1 MFECSSHPHPYSK
14 QGKLNYIR
22 SRNTKSQAATS
33 TNNKLTFIDEDE
45 NSIIDDKVNTR
56 RKHVPPVCHKV
67 AVTNTDRSS
76 KWSKFLGDDARSD
89 GTEISSHTVSDHADD
104 DSFPVT
110 GGYSA
115 ASLQPF
121 VVSMLFF
128 PYYIITVYVQKNILH
143 IGGGRSFKVGG
154 QECGSG
160 AHTPSGIQ
168 RQSPWWR
175 VWGRAH

>member
-33 TNNKLTFIDEDE
+33 TNNKLTFNDADE
-45 NSIIDDKVNTR
+45 NRIIDDKVNTR

-89 GTEISSHTVSDHADD
+89 GSEISSHTVSDHADD
-104 DSFPVT
+104 DSFPVASVC
-110 GGYSA
+110 SA

-128 PYYIITVYVQKNILH
+128 VLH
-143 IGGGRSFKVGG
+143 YRGLRAEEDFAHRWRKV
-154 QECGSG
+154 
-160 AHTPSGIQ
+160 I
-168 RQSPWWR
+168 
-175 VWGRAH
+175 